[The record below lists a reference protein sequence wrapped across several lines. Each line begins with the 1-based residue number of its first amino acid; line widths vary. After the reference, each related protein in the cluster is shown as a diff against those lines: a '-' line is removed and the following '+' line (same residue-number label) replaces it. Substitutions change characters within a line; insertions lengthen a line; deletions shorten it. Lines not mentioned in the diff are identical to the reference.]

1 MSLRK
6 FIASASYKEVEI
18 RGEKWLIRRLSFAES
33 ARVQKAEHP
42 LRIGLGIELGLKDCD
57 MTGQEIIDQ
66 LDAGLVDEL
75 ADAIWRYTNGTDE
88 SPK

>member
-6 FIASASYKEVEI
+6 FIISASFKDVEI
-18 RGEKWLIRRLSFAES
+18 RGEKWSIRRLSFAEA
-33 ARVQKAEHP
+33 ARVQKTDHP
-42 LRIGLGIELGLKDCD
+42 LRIGLGIEICLQGCD
-57 MTGQEIIDQ
+57 MTAQEIIEQ

-75 ADAIWRYTNGTDE
+75 SEAIWKYTNGTDD